1 MYIRWLFGSVHKS
14 RFELKLIGIN
24 ALSILKG
31 NPKMRV
37 NTHIKLFDTI
47 AEPYAWFYGYQRK
60 HYKRVIEAMALK
72 PKSKILDLGAGTGA
86 MASLLSVDHDILAVD
101 GSKAMV
107 KVIKRLN
114 PNMKVEHLDITL
126 TLPYANKQFDV
137 VITSFVLHGL
147 KAKDRLHVLSEMKR
161 VADVVIVYDYYGKR
175 HFFTD
180 IVEFIEQ
187 GDYFNFLKQ
196 FNGEFRS
203 FFPEHA
209 IFPINSGS
217 ALYIGGFN
225 EDTFIAQQDTK

>member
-1 MYIRWLFGSVHKS
+1 MRHLDLF
-14 RFELKLIGIN
+14 EW
-24 ALSILKG
+24 
-31 NPKMRV
+31 
-37 NTHIKLFDTI
+37 I
-47 AEPYAWFYGYQRK
+47 AEPYAWFYGFQRK

-72 PKSKILDLGAGTGA
+72 PHSKILDLGAGTGA
-86 MASLLSVDHDILAVD
+86 MASLLSVDHDVLAVD
-101 GSKAMV
+101 GSMAMV
-107 KVIKRLN
+107 RVMRRLN
-114 PNMKVEHLDITL
+114 PDIYVDQLDITQK
-126 TLPYANKQFDV
+126 LPFEDKQFDV
-137 VITSFVLHGL
+137 VLTSFVLHGL

-161 VADVVIVYDYYGKR
+161 VADLVIVYDYYGKR

-225 EDTFIAQQDTK
+225 EDTLIAQQDTK

>member
-1 MYIRWLFGSVHKS
+1 
-14 RFELKLIGIN
+14 
-24 ALSILKG
+24 
-31 NPKMRV
+31 MRV

-72 PKSKILDLGAGTGA
+72 PHSKILDLGAGTGA

-107 KVIKRLN
+107 NVIRRLN
-114 PNMKVEHLDITL
+114 PNMKVEQLDITQ

-137 VITSFVLHGL
+137 ALMSFVLHGL

-187 GDYFNFLKQ
+187 GDYFNFMKQ
-196 FNGEFRS
+196 FKGEFRS

-225 EDTFIAQQDTK
+225 EDTLIAQQNTK